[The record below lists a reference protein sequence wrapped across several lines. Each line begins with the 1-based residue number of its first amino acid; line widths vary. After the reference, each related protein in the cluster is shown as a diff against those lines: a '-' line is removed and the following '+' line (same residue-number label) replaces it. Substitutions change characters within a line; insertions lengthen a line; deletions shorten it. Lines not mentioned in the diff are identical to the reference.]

1 MAQVW
6 DLREEEGIELAADL
20 ESQLCDN
27 GPAILDEL
35 LEWPPV
41 RDIVEIVSVFPRT
54 KNFFKKI
61 NNGYLEFAKGPF
73 EETHFSIRVFSKK

>member
-6 DLREEEGIELAADL
+6 DLREEEGGIELAADL
-20 ESQLCDN
+20 ESLLCDN

-41 RDIVEIVSVFPRT
+41 RDVAEIVSVFPRT
-54 KNFFKKI
+54 KPFFFSEKKRRI
-61 NNGYLEFAKGPF
+61 IVIGISL
-73 EETHFSIRVFSKK
+73 